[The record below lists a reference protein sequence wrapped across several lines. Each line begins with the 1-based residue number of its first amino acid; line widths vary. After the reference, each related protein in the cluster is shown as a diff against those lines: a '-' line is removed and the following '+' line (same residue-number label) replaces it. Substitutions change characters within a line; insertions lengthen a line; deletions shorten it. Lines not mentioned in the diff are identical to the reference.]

1 MWDCVEKWVQ
11 VLKKKKLDIKIDIT
25 LKKKFECLGIFVYMT
40 RRFSTSTQKKFM
52 IIISNESSLNIN
64 DA

>member
-40 RRFSTSTQKKFM
+40 RRFSTSTQKNFM